1 MTEPGRAWQLPV
13 PSDSGAGARM
23 PRPPQGGPA
32 RYFGQAA
39 VPGATPQN
47 LLTVAWRSRWIILV
61 CILVTLVGGF
71 IYIKTATPMYTSTS
85 KLYLDYVDIRP
96 SAVVD
101 SSGPPQVERYLYTQA
116 ELIKSRPILAMAV
129 QALEDE
135 RLRAFVDVKVPIAFV
150 DKNLKVEVGRR
161 DDIVSISFKSPYP
174 VETAQIVNR
183 VVEAYMTSRS
193 EHEQRNAAQVLRIL
207 QGAEASKNEEL
218 AAKEKEL
225 ADYQA
230 NHTLLTLG
238 SDERGTLVQR
248 HLEELQIAWV
258 RAQNAVMEAES
269 FLDGVKLF
277 TDDPRALRQY
287 VQGGGN
293 IPGLSG
299 AAADRLPLE
308 NRLTELDLQIEE
320 LSAKLTPDHPSVA
333 ALTAQRDRIRTQL
346 EKLDADV
353 VSAVLASAERHHA
366 EAKSSEAQIAAR
378 YRELEE
384 QAGTINLELQ
394 QYVQLRA
401 TIDRLT
407 QDAQGLAQQVQ
418 EIGRI
423 VNEDVGQVRMS
434 ILEPASVAMEPSEPQ
449 KGKIMAMAM
458 MMGVL
463 VGGGIAVARDWL
475 SQVIRSVD
483 EISAMLGL
491 PVLGTVPAMPRR
503 QPLQTRGQ
511 RVFLQPDS
519 QEAEAF
525 RTIRTAV
532 LFSAPKDRA
541 KTLLVTSPASGDG
554 KSTLVSNL
562 GIAMASAGHKTIIVD
577 ADLRKPM
584 QHTIFGVDHRKKS
597 LSSVFARRM
606 RLRDAIQSTGIG
618 RLSLLTCGE
627 GFSDPAEVLSGTMFA
642 TLLKSLAEAYDKV
655 LIDAPPVVVVTDAQ
669 ILGARSDSTV
679 LVVKADK
686 TTGKM
691 ARHAID
697 ALQRVGAH
705 LLGVVVNDV
714 PRRDSHYG
722 YYETYRGSHRSGSN
736 GHKGKEA
743 SRPSTWAGRPASIPR
758 LTSA

>member
-1 MTEPGRAWQLPV
+1 
-13 PSDSGAGARM
+13 M
-23 PRPPQGGPA
+23 PRPPQGGPSH
-32 RYFGQAA
+32 YLGQAL
-39 VPGATPQN
+39 PGATPQN

-61 CILVTLVGGF
+61 CILVTLGTGF

-96 SAVVD
+96 STVVD

-116 ELIKSRPILAMAV
+116 ELIKSRPILGMAV
-129 QALEDE
+129 RALGDGQ
-135 RLRAFVDVKVPIAFV
+135 LRTFVDVKVPIAFV
-150 DKNLKVEVGRR
+150 DKNLDVEVGRR
-161 DDIVSISFKSPYP
+161 DDILSISFKSPYP
-174 VETAQIVNR
+174 VETAQIVNS

-218 AAKEKEL
+218 AVKEKEL

-230 NHTLLTLG
+230 KHTQLMLA
-238 SDERGTLVQR
+238 SDERGTLIQR

-258 RAQNAVMEAES
+258 RAQDAMMEAES
-269 FLDGVKLF
+269 FLDGLKLLA
-277 TDDPRALRQY
+277 DDPRALRHY
-287 VQGGGN
+287 VQGGTT
-293 IPGLSG
+293 PGFG
-299 AAADRLPLE
+299 VAATDRLPLE
-308 NRLTELDLQIEE
+308 NRLTELELQIEE
-320 LSAKLTPDHPSVA
+320 LSAKLTLDHPSVA
-333 ALTAQRDRIRTQL
+333 SLTAQRDRIGTQL
-346 EKLDADV
+346 LKLDADFV
-353 VSAVLASAERHHA
+353 NAVLASAERRYV

-378 YRELEE
+378 YRECEE
-384 QAGTINLELQ
+384 QAGKINLELQ
-394 QYVQLRA
+394 QYAQLRA

-418 EIGRI
+418 GIERI

-434 ILEPASVAMEPSEPQ
+434 ILEPAQVAMEPSEPQ
-449 KGKIMAMAM
+449 KGKIMAMALITGM
-458 MMGVL
+458 L
-463 VGGGIAVARDWL
+463 LGGGIAVARDWL

-483 EISAMLGL
+483 EVSVMLGL

-503 QPLQTRGQ
+503 QPLRTRGQ

-532 LFSAPKDRA
+532 LFSAPTDKA
-541 KTLLVTSPASGDG
+541 KILLVTSPASGDG

-584 QHTIFGVDHRKKS
+584 QHAIFGVDHRERS
-597 LSSVFARRM
+597 LRNVFTRRM
-606 RLRDAIQSTGIG
+606 KLRDAIQPTGIG

-627 GFSDPAEVLSGTMFA
+627 GFSDPAEVLNSTMFA
-642 TLLKSLAEAYDKV
+642 TLLKSLAGAYDKV
-655 LIDAPPVVVVTDAQ
+655 LIDAPPVIVVTDAQ

-714 PRRDSHYG
+714 HRGDNHYG
-722 YYETYRGSHRSGSN
+722 YYEPYYRGSRRSRSN
-736 GHKGKEA
+736 GHKSKETP
-743 SRPSTWAGRPASIPR
+743 RPSTWMGRPPSVPR